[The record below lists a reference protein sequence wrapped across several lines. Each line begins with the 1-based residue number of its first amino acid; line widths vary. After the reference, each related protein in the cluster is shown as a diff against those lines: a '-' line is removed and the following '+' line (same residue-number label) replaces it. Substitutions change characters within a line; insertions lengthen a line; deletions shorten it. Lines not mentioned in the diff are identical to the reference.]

1 MGGPLLKIAIVVAMV
16 HGLRA
21 LGRRAGPRWGG
32 LVLGLPCTSAV
43 ALVSCEVDR
52 GTLVAQSMADASLL
66 GLAAAVSLPLAFAAM
81 IGRGIS
87 LSASAATAV
96 LAYLAVA
103 AGLSTLPDA
112 GPWPSLALATLAV
125 LAACRLSRVGGIAV
139 EVPTCTRVPRPARVL
154 VLRSAVP
161 AGVLA
166 VVFTLRD
173 AAGAGWAG
181 LLGTFPGLSL
191 TSLVVTHLE
200 EGPGAA
206 SRMARALPQGNLS
219 MVAFLAVFRLGGPT
233 LGLVA
238 VTVLGYVA
246 ALAVLLM
253 GGVSRRR
260 RRFGGQ
266 IPAIARS
273 ARPALRFAPRFEAM
287 RF

>member
-16 HGLRA
+16 HALRA

-43 ALVSCEVDR
+43 ALVSCGLDR
-52 GTLVAQSMADASLL
+52 GPTVAQSMAEACLL
-66 GLAAAVSLPLAFAAM
+66 GLAAAVALPLAFAAM
-81 IGRGIS
+81 VGRGIS

-96 LAYLAVA
+96 LAYLSVA
-103 AGLSTLPDA
+103 AGLALLPIA
-112 GPWPSLALATLAV
+112 GPWPRLALATLAV
-125 LAACRLSRVGGIAV
+125 LAACRLARICEV
-139 EVPTCTRVPRPARVL
+139 EPPSPTPPRPPRPGRAV

-161 AGVLA
+161 AGILA
-166 VVFTLRD
+166 LVFALRD

-191 TSLVVTHLE
+191 TSLVVTHIE
-200 EGPGAA
+200 EGPAAA

-219 MVAFLAVFRLGGPT
+219 MVAFLAVFRLGGPA

-246 ALAVLLM
+246 ALAVLLV
-253 GGVSRRR
+253 GELSGRRR
-260 RRFGGQ
+260 RRVA
-266 IPAIARS
+266 PVAAIGRS
-273 ARPALRFAPRFEAM
+273 ARPSPRLSPQVVVLSY
-287 RF
+287 